1 MTLPDTARSIRR
13 LTILIGGMG
22 LTFAVVGPFQP
33 ARAGTTHAIQVVD
46 FAFAPAGLTV
56 TVGDTVMWTNMDA
69 IAHTTTSTTGAF
81 DSGTLDQGESFSL
94 TFTSAG
100 TFDYLCTPHPSM
112 TGRIVVEPAQAP
124 ATTAAPST
132 GGGIPNVAMAA
143 PSALGWVPAL
153 VGVALVIV
161 AALAAARAAR
171 GRSRTR

>member
-56 TVGDTVMWTNMDA
+56 TVGDTVTWTNMDA
-69 IAHTTTSTTGAF
+69 VAHTATSTTGAF

-94 TFTSAG
+94 TVTSAG

-112 TGRIVVEPAQAP
+112 TGRIIVEPAQAP
-124 ATTAAPST
+124 APTAAPPS
-132 GGGIPNVAMAA
+132 GGGIPNVAMA
-143 PSALGWVPAL
+143 VPRAHGAVSSL
-153 VGVALVIV
+153 IGVALVLI
-161 AALAAARAAR
+161 ALLAARV
-171 GRSRTR
+171 TRHGSHAP